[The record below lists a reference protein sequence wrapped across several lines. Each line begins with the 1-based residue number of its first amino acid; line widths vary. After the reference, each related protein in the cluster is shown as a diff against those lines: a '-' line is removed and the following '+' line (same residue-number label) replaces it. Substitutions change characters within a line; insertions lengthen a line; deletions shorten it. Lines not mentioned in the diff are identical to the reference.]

1 MNIYWFNPP
10 ISSDWAI
17 QSDLAWMNYRIK
29 FTDHHWIQPIID
41 WRKYIYVEDI
51 IEHIISNNTE
61 ILCISTYLWNHK
73 ICHLI
78 AKEAKKKN
86 PNIIVIQGGPHQGH
100 NKQFFDEHPYIDY
113 LCYATGHGED
123 FLAEL
128 LPQLTKYGKVINPDK
143 IPHLISR
150 DHISTAKNSKFG
162 FSDLSIIESNL
173 DYIID
178 LIDLAREK
186 KVDLRLTYETTRGC
200 PYSCT
205 YCEWGGG
212 IGGKV
217 SAKSIETVKKDI
229 DLMSML
235 KIQMIDIV
243 DANFGILDRDIE
255 IINYLRD
262 NKKKYGCPTSIRVY
276 GLAKVKREKKEKI
289 LESILSCGLK
299 TGDLPIPIQSLDPAI
314 LKNIK
319 RTDLTTEENVAM
331 VKKFKTRYPDRGIF
345 LEFIMGL
352 PGHTLNHFYE
362 EMDIIQDTNGWTSS
376 ERYTLFLLPDS
387 EINSEFQRKLHK
399 IQSVKIAG
407 NSWGGFSAGLR
418 FKSSENID
426 ISSPSEIVVSTYSY
440 TKDDWKQ
447 MYFMNLAM
455 TVLGPNIP
463 NKIKAS
469 IYMPKMFNYIKDQ
482 EWYTEIDQWMDNI
495 VNDKMEKEDIMLYNN
510 IPIVKYLKEKL
521 KDIKWN

>member
-29 FTDHHWIQPIID
+29 FTDHHWIQPIFD
-41 WRKYIYVEDI
+41 WRRYVHIEDI
-51 IEHIISNNTE
+51 VEHITSSNTD

-86 PNIIVIQGGPHQGH
+86 SNIIIIQGGPHQGH
-100 NKQFFDEHPYIDY
+100 TTKFFEEHPYVDY

-128 LPQLTKYGKVINPDK
+128 LPQLSQYGKVVDADK

-162 FSDLSIIESNL
+162 FSDLSIIENNM

-178 LIDLAREK
+178 LIGIAQENN
-186 KVDLRLTYETTRGC
+186 VDVRLTYETTRGC

-217 SAKSIETVKKDI
+217 SAKSMETIKKDI

-243 DANFGILDRDIE
+243 DANFGILDRDLE
-255 IINYLRD
+255 IIDYLRE
-262 NKKKYGCPTSIRVY
+262 NKKKYGYPESLRVY
-276 GLAKVKREKKEKI
+276 GLAKVKRDKKEKI
-289 LESILSCGLK
+289 LDRILSSGLR
-299 TGDLPIPIQSLDPAI
+299 TGDLPIPIQSLDPVI

-319 RTDLTTEENVAM
+319 RTDLSTKDNLDM
-331 VKKFKTRYPDRGIF
+331 LKKFKRKYPDRGIYI
-345 LEFIMGL
+345 EFIMGL
-352 PGHTLNHFYE
+352 PGYTLKHFYE
-362 EMDIIQDTNGWTSS
+362 EMDVIHDTDGWKV
-376 ERYTLFLLPDS
+376 ERYLLFLLPDS

-399 IQSVKIAG
+399 IESVKVAG
-407 NSWGGFSAGLR
+407 YGFISTLR
-418 FKSSENID
+418 FKSLENID
-426 ISSPSEIVVSTYSY
+426 IASPSEIVVSSYSY

-447 MYFMNLAM
+447 MYLMNIAM
-455 TVLGPNIP
+455 IILGPNLP
-463 NKIKAS
+463 KRVRAS
-469 IYMPKMFNYIKDQ
+469 EYMPKMFEYIKQQD
-482 EWYTEIDQWMDNI
+482 WYTGINEWMDKI
-495 VNDKMEKEDIMLYNN
+495 VNDQMADEDIRLYNG
-510 IPIVKYLKEKL
+510 ISIVEYLKEKL
-521 KDIKWN
+521 KDVKWN

>member
-10 ISSDWAI
+10 ISPEWAI

-29 FTDHHWIQPIID
+29 FTDHHWIQPIFD
-41 WRKYIYVEDI
+41 WRKYVYVEDI
-51 IEHIISNNTE
+51 IEHITSNNTE
-61 ILCISTYLWNHK
+61 ILCISTYVWNHK

-100 NKQFFDEHPYIDY
+100 NTKFFEEHPYVDY

-123 FLAEL
+123 FLVEL
-128 LPQLTKYGKVINPDK
+128 LPQLSQYGKVVDANK

-150 DHISTAKNSKFG
+150 DHISTVKNSKFG
-162 FSDLSIIESNL
+162 FSDLSIMENNM

-178 LIDLAREK
+178 LISTAEEN
-186 KVDLRLTYETTRGC
+186 KVGVRLTYETTRGC

-217 SAKSIETVKKDI
+217 SAKSMETIKKDI

-243 DANFGILDRDIE
+243 DANFGILDRDLE
-255 IINYLRD
+255 IIDYLRE
-262 NKKKYGCPTSIRVY
+262 NKKKYGYPKTLKVY
-276 GLAKVKREKKEKI
+276 GLAKVKRDKKEKI
-289 LESILSCGLK
+289 LDRILSSGL
-299 TGDLPIPIQSLDPAI
+299 TIGEIGISLQSLDPAI

-319 RTDLTTEENVAM
+319 RTDLSTKDNLDM
-331 VKKFKTRYPDRGIF
+331 LKKFKKKYPDRGIF
-345 LEFIMGL
+345 IEFIMGL
-352 PGHTLNHFYE
+352 PGYTLNHFYE
-362 EMDIIQDTNGWTSS
+362 EMDIIQETDGWKSS
-376 ERYTLFLLPDS
+376 DRYVLYILPDS
-387 EINSEFQRKLHK
+387 EINSEFQRRLHK
-399 IQSVKIAG
+399 IQSVKVATAVG
-407 NSWGGFSAGLR
+407 QFASSLR
-418 FKSSENID
+418 FKSLENIN
-426 ISSPSEIVVSTYSY
+426 IASPSEIVVSSYSY
-440 TKDDWKQ
+440 TKEDWKQ

-463 NKIKAS
+463 KKIKAS

-482 EWYTEIDQWMDNI
+482 EWYTEMDQWLDNI
-495 VNDKMEKEDIMLYNN
+495 VNDKMESEN
-510 IPIVKYLKEKL
+510 IEIFKGTPILEYLAEKL

>member
-10 ISSDWAI
+10 ISSDWAV

-29 FTDHHWIQPIID
+29 FTDHHWIQPISD
-41 WRKYIYVEDI
+41 WRNYTYVEDI
-51 IEHIISNNTE
+51 VDHIINNNTE

-86 PNIIVIQGGPHQGH
+86 PSIIVIQGGPHQGH
-100 NKQFFDEHPYIDY
+100 TKDFFDQHPYVDY

-123 FLAEL
+123 FLIEL
-128 LPQLTKYGKVINPDK
+128 LPQLEKHGKVVDADK
-143 IPHLISR
+143 IPHLISK
-150 DHISTAKNSKFG
+150 DYISTAKNSKFG
-162 FSDLSIIESNL
+162 FSDLSIIENNM
-173 DYIID
+173 DYIVD
-178 LIDLAREK
+178 LIGLAQEK
-186 KVDLRLTYETTRGC
+186 QLDVRLTYETTRGC

-217 SAKSIETVKKDI
+217 SAKSMETIKKDI

-243 DANFGILDRDIE
+243 DANFGILDRDLE
-255 IINYLRD
+255 IVDYLRD
-262 NKKKYGCPTSIRVY
+262 NKKKYGYPKSIRVY
-276 GLAKVKREKKEKI
+276 GLAKVKREKKEMI
-289 LESILSCGLK
+289 LESILSSGLNV
-299 TGDLPIPIQSLDPAI
+299 GELPIPIQSLDPVI

-319 RTDLTTEENVAM
+319 RTDLSTKDNLEM
-331 VKKFKTRYPDRGIF
+331 VKKFRTRYPDRLVYI
-345 LEFIMGL
+345 EFIMGL
-352 PGHTLNHFYE
+352 PGYTLAHFYQ
-362 EMDIIQDTNGWTSS
+362 EMDIIQDNNLWAT
-376 ERYTLFLLPDS
+376 ERYLLFLLPDS

-399 IQSVKIAG
+399 IQSVKVAG
-407 NSWGGFSAGLR
+407 NSWGGFAAGLR

-440 TKDDWKQ
+440 TKEDWKQ
-447 MYFMNLAM
+447 MYIMNIAM
-455 TVLGPNIP
+455 GILGPNIP
-463 NKIKAS
+463 KRTKAS
-469 IYMPKMFNYIKDQ
+469 VYMPKMYEYIKKQ
-482 EWYTEIDQWMDNI
+482 EWYPGIASWLDNI
-495 VNDKMEKEDIMLYNN
+495 VNDKMENEDIRLYCETN
-510 IPIVKYLKEKL
+510 IVDYLTEKL